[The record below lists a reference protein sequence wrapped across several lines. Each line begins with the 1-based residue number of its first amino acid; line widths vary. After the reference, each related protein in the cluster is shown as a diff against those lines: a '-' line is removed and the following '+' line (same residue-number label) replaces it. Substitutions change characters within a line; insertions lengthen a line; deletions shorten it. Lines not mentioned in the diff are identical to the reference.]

1 MMERRFACRFA
12 NHLVVVLIASKAMIG
27 SAQEKPWP
35 YCAPGK
41 HEPPKVAKSDWVQ
54 SDIDRFVLNK
64 LEQNNLTPAP
74 PASKSTLLRRLYFD
88 LIGLPPTQEEA
99 QQFLQD
105 DSPDAYSK
113 LVDRLLDD
121 ERYGERWARRW
132 LDLARYADT
141 AGYEGDPD
149 LPHAWRYRDY
159 VIDAFNKD
167 KPYDLFIKEQIAGDE
182 FEEIMGAGEL
192 PLTPPER
199 IVAMTFLRLAPFTEP
214 RGDESRH
221 EILSE
226 MTSTVGSVFLG
237 LTVGCAKCHD
247 HKHDSIPTADFYRM
261 KAFFATVQIPP
272 PERGDEFQIGGS
284 IDAAFYRTGEQK
296 WADERRAEFNRLKEA
311 LNAERQQLRETI
323 AQRLPDEKVDELI
336 KKNDERITKAERD
349 QLAAFSTRS
358 RFLDQDLKRL
368 RPVAMSLRHSFGP
381 PYEPSV
387 PVSRILHRGEYDNPG
402 EAVEPGFLSAITG
415 NEEPASIRLDPFKR
429 WPTRSRRMELA
440 KWIASDQN
448 PMTARV
454 MINRLWHWHF
464 GQGIVRTPSDFGELS
479 GGASHPELLDWLAL
493 KFIENKWSIKAMHR
507 LIVHS
512 ATYRQSS
519 INDEP
524 NAIKLDPDNRLLW
537 RFNRQRLDAEAIR
550 DSVLMVSGRLNSEK
564 YGLPIFPPL
573 PGDLAEAVKY
583 TNSKW
588 DTQAGPEGRRRSL
601 YIYQQRTLTMPL
613 MQSFDSLVCDESRPQ
628 RESSVTP
635 LQALAMLNGDF
646 VNEEA
651 DHFASLVEKASGD
664 LVNQINFAFEI
675 ALGRLPSE
683 HETLHMTKL
692 VQASGSAREGLV
704 SLCRVLFN
712 ANEFIYVD

>member
-1 MMERRFACRFA
+1 
-12 NHLVVVLIASKAMIG
+12 
-27 SAQEKPWP
+27 
-35 YCAPGK
+35 
-41 HEPPKVAKSDWVQ
+41 
-54 SDIDRFVLNK
+54 
-64 LEQNNLTPAP
+64 
-74 PASKSTLLRRLYFD
+74 
-88 LIGLPPTQEEA
+88 
-99 QQFLQD
+99 
-105 DSPDAYSK
+105 
-113 LVDRLLDD
+113 
-121 ERYGERWARRW
+121 
-132 LDLARYADT
+132 
-141 AGYEGDPD
+141 
-149 LPHAWRYRDY
+149 
-159 VIDAFNKD
+159 
-167 KPYDLFIKEQIAGDE
+167 
-182 FEEIMGAGEL
+182 
-192 PLTPPER
+192 
-199 IVAMTFLRLAPFTEP
+199 
-214 RGDESRH
+214 
-221 EILSE
+221 
-226 MTSTVGSVFLG
+226 
-237 LTVGCAKCHD
+237 
-247 HKHDSIPTADFYRM
+247 
-261 KAFFATVQIPP
+261 
-272 PERGDEFQIGGS
+272 
-284 IDAAFYRTGEQK
+284 
-296 WADERRAEFNRLKEA
+296 
-311 LNAERQQLRETI
+311 
-323 AQRLPDEKVDELI
+323 
-336 KKNDERITKAERD
+336 
-349 QLAAFSTRS
+349 
-358 RFLDQDLKRL
+358 
-368 RPVAMSLRHSFGP
+368 
-381 PYEPSV
+381 
-387 PVSRILHRGEYDNPG
+387 
-402 EAVEPGFLSAITG
+402 
-415 NEEPASIRLDPFKR
+415 
-429 WPTRSRRMELA
+429 
-440 KWIASDQN
+440 
-448 PMTARV
+448 

-635 LQALAMLNGDF
+635 LQTLAMLNGDF